1 MRPASVRFEKLIH
14 VTYVRPSH
22 GAHSKPRTDPMKILR
37 QSLLVLLLTVGTA
50 ACTTSSIT
58 GPDHTPDPGEFH
70 TPDPGELHT
79 PDPGM

>member
-1 MRPASVRFEKLIH
+1 MPPAAPRFEKLIH
-14 VTYVRPSH
+14 VTFVRPH
-22 GAHSKPRTDPMKILR
+22 MGPTPNRGPDPMKILSR
-37 QSLLVLLLTVGTA
+37 SLLVLLLTVGTA
-50 ACTTSSIT
+50 ACTGSSIT